1 MTNDKDSNIAGENM
15 GEHASTIAA
24 QEAPPPTVDAGREE
38 ATSVG
43 AHVEPDRG
51 RLAGML
57 ARLRKPSGATGR
69 ESKASER
76 TRALVLLVGGAVACL
91 LLFFALF
98 TTDGESSRKERKSK
112 PSLGRPEE
120 TASVSE
126 NANRSPVPQLAVN
139 PIQVEESGELTE
151 KDVLGTMRNRGTPAA
166 ADTNTPG
173 SPSPQS
179 KGKTLASITFD
190 DPALA
195 DEYRRQGLT
204 PPPQQAEVTD
214 WSAAIRDFQEKQR
227 TTSAPLP
234 TPVQAAPAQ
243 KVDVGES
250 LRKPSVVFVRA
261 DVTASATVRDGIQG
275 ASESESSTFLPQGSA
290 FVARF
295 QQAVNSAVKT
305 PVVAV
310 IEYNYEDGGRLL
322 VPAGTKVY
330 GELAQATP
338 QGWVTINFREI
349 EFPNGDRQKING
361 SAIGMDRQMIRGDVN
376 GKKTGIKVLT
386 RALTGVGTI
395 AAYAVG
401 GRSANGG
408 IDSSILLRERVA
420 STLALAGEQQMA
432 SLAYQQN
439 IVVTVPART
448 QFYLVLNDASGVR
461 APVDSPPSVGRA
473 ESAQSAISGTLTDRE
488 VQELLQMRNE
498 MREMNK
504 LMQQSMQTVS
514 QPAPQQQEER

>member
-1 MTNDKDSNIAGENM
+1 MTNENNSKIGRESSEERIAK
-15 GEHASTIAA
+15 AAA
-24 QEAPPPTVDAGREE
+24 QEPPPRTVDTRREE
-38 ATSVG
+38 AAPAG
-43 AHVEPDRG
+43 EEVEPDRG
-51 RLAGML
+51 RLAGIL
-57 ARLRKPSGATGR
+57 ARLRRPTGETGR
-69 ESKASER
+69 ESKTVER
-76 TRALVLLVGGAVACL
+76 TRALVLLVGGTVGCL

-120 TASVSE
+120 AASTAE
-126 NANRSPVPQLAVN
+126 NANRSPVPQLTVN
-139 PIQVEESGELTE
+139 PAQAEQSGELTE
-151 KDVLGTMRNRGTPAA
+151 TDVLGTMRNRGTPITA
-166 ADTNTPG
+166 TGNTPVPPAPTNAG
-173 SPSPQS
+173 
-179 KGKTLASITFD
+179 TLASINFD

-195 DEYRRQGLT
+195 DAYRRQGLT
-204 PPPQQAEVTD
+204 PPPQRTDVTD
-214 WSAAIRDFQEKQR
+214 WNVAIREYQEKQK

-234 TPVQAAPAQ
+234 PPGQIAGAPRA
-243 KVDVGES
+243 DIGDS
-250 LRKPSVVFVRA
+250 LRKSSMVFVRA
-261 DVTASATVRDGIQG
+261 GEAAAPIRRDEIQVVSEAKPSVFFPQG
-275 ASESESSTFLPQGSA
+275 AA

-376 GKKTGIKVLT
+376 GKKTAIKVLT

-420 STLALAGEQQMA
+420 SNLALAGEQQMA

-448 QFYLVLNDASGVR
+448 QFYLVLNEPSGVR
-461 APVDSPPSVGRA
+461 AVNAQQAEPTPTPVVSS
-473 ESAQSAISGTLTDRE
+473 LTDRE
-488 VQELLQMRNE
+488 IQELLKMRNE

-504 LMQQSMQTVS
+504 LMQQSIQTFPQSV
-514 QPAPQQQEER
+514 PQQQEER

>member
-1 MTNDKDSNIAGENM
+1 MTNDKDNNVGDESIEQRTAK
-15 GEHASTIAA
+15 AAA
-24 QEAPPPTVDAGREE
+24 QEAPPPTADANREE
-38 ATSVG
+38 ATPAG
-43 AHVEPDRG
+43 AEIEPDRG
-51 RLAGML
+51 RIFRILSRFRRPAGE
-57 ARLRKPSGATGR
+57 ARR
-69 ESKASER
+69 ESKMIER
-76 TRALVLLVGGAVACL
+76 TRALVLLVGGAVGCL

-120 TASVSE
+120 TASTAE
-126 NANRSPVPQLAVN
+126 NANRSPVPQLTVN
-139 PIQVEESGELTE
+139 PAQAEQSGELTE
-151 KDVLGTMRNRGTPAA
+151 TDVLGTMRNRGTPSPA
-166 ADTNTPG
+166 TGNTPV
-173 SPSPQS
+173 PPPPQS
-179 KGKTLASITFD
+179 NAGTLASINFD

-195 DEYRRQGLT
+195 DGYPSARL
-204 PPPQQAEVTD
+204 PPPPRTDATD
-214 WSAAIRDFQEKQR
+214 WNVAIREYQEKQK
-227 TTSAPLP
+227 TTSAPVP
-234 TPVQAAPAQ
+234 PPGQSAGSPKA
-243 KVDVGES
+243 DIGES
-250 LRKPSVVFVRA
+250 LRKSSMVFVRA
-261 DVTASATVRDGIQG
+261 GEPSVPIRRDGIQIVSD
-275 ASESESSTFLPQGSA
+275 AKPSVFFPQGAA

-338 QGWVTINFREI
+338 PGWVTINFREL

-376 GKKTGIKVLT
+376 GKKTAIKVLT

-420 STLALAGEQQMA
+420 SNLALAGEQQMA

-448 QFYLVLNDASGVR
+448 QFYLVLNEPSGVR
-461 APVDSPPSVGRA
+461 AVNAQQAEPTPTPVVSS
-473 ESAQSAISGTLTDRE
+473 LTDRE
-488 VQELLQMRNE
+488 IQELLKMRNE

-504 LMQQSMQTVS
+504 LMQQSMQTFPQSV
-514 QPAPQQQEER
+514 PQQQEER